1 MITALFKREF
11 LAYFRSPVAYVFL
24 VVFLVFTEVCG
35 FFLGRFF
42 EGGSATLEPFF
53 RFYPFLFL
61 FLGPALGMRL
71 WAEERRSGSFE
82 LLFTLP
88 VTPLQAVLG
97 KFLAGWAFFAVALLL
112 TLPNA
117 VMVAYLGDPDWG
129 VVVGSY
135 LGALLMAGAYVAISS
150 LMSSLTKN
158 QIVAFVLSFVVCGLL
173 VLVGASVFTDFLTAY
188 LPVTAVDAVANFGF
202 FPHYESITRGLL
214 GLSNLAYFVSLGA
227 FALFLNVVAVER

>member
-1 MITALFKREF
+1 MICSLFKREF

-24 VVFLVFTEVCG
+24 VVFLVMTEVAG
-35 FFLGRFF
+35 FFLGGFF
-42 EGGSATLEPFF
+42 QGGSATLEPFF
-53 RFYPFLFL
+53 KYHPFLYL

-88 VTPLQAVLG
+88 VTPIQAVVA
-97 KFLAGWAFFAVALLL
+97 KFLAGWAVFAVALAL

-117 VMVAYLGDPDWG
+117 AMVAYLGDPDWG
-129 VVVGSY
+129 VIVGNY
-135 LGALLMAGAYVAISS
+135 VGALLMAGAFVAISA

-158 QIVAFVLSFVVCGLL
+158 QIVAFVLSVFVCMVL
-173 VLVGASVFTDFLTAY
+173 VLVGHSVFTEFFSSF
-188 LPVTAVDAVANFGF
+188 LPVTVVDAIANFGF
-202 FPHYESITRGLL
+202 YPHYESITRGLI
-214 GLSNLAYFVSLGA
+214 GLSNVAYFVSLTA